1 MTNHRKPTKAW
12 RANKCAKNDEDSVDL
27 EALQL
32 EILGLWRCP
41 DCHHSQPLS
50 ENTCKNCQNKR

>member
-1 MTNHRKPTKAW
+1 MRNHKKPTKAW
-12 RANKCAKNDEDSVDL
+12 RSNKSMKDDSVDL

-41 DCHHSQPLS
+41 ECHHSQPLDQ
-50 ENTCKNCQNKR
+50 NTCQNCDYKR